1 LTWLRTFRS
10 STEEASAS
18 QGKRDRFLLRPRN
31 STLEQTADSQEKGT
45 GDAAVKACPSK
56 KKADESDFIL
66 VSSSGEP
73 SGPKH
78 HVSLKIACRPY
89 LPISSP
95 RG

>member
-1 LTWLRTFRS
+1 
-10 STEEASAS
+10 
-18 QGKRDRFLLRPRN
+18 
-31 STLEQTADSQEKGT
+31 
-45 GDAAVKACPSK
+45 VKASPSK
-56 KKADESDFIL
+56 KKAVESDFIL